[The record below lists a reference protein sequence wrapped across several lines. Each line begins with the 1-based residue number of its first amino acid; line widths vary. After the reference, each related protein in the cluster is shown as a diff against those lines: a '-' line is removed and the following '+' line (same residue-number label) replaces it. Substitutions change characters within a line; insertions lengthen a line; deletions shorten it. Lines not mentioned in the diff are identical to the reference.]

1 MRNLVED
8 KHIKLSR
15 SAKLG
20 ADLKPNAH
28 VRDELNKMI
37 NYPHT
42 KVLTAEE
49 QEMLYKYRFNLMI
62 LTNFNFISL
71 EYKCSIDFII
81 CILNSKIFFYVTI
94 FSFGV
99 RQIQF

>member
-1 MRNLVED
+1 MQEKLTLKQVPEFELDMRNLVED

-20 ADLKPNAH
+20 VDLKPNAH

-42 KVLTAEE
+42 KDLTAEE
-49 QEMLYKYRFNLMI
+49 REMLYKYRFN
-62 LTNFNFISL
+62 
-71 EYKCSIDFII
+71 KDF
-81 CILNSKIFFYVTI
+81 
-94 FSFGV
+94 
-99 RQIQF
+99 